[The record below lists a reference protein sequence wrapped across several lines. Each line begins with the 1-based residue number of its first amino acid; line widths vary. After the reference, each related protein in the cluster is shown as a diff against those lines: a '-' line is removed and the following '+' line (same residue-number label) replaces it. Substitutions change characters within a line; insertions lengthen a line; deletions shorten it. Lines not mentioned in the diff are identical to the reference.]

1 MKIDKYKKL
10 VCIRKNLDNE
20 KKYIV
25 HIWCRTLK
33 QALNNGLVLQKVHI
47 VTELNQEG
55 LLSPYIYLN
64 TELEIILEKTYKK
77 NSEFLHIMFTMILTL
92 FFFFYFRKILI
103 SFAYFFF
110 EAFLCFFL
118 IIFSCHFLMK
128 KNYEQIFLLVLFICL
143 KTLKYEWCK
152 LYEFFYE
159 SFKITWNHLNLF

>member
-1 MKIDKYKKL
+1 MPASKYT
-10 VCIRKNLDNE
+10 
-20 KKYIV
+20 
-25 HIWCRTLK
+25 TL
-33 QALNNGLVLQKVHI
+33 LQKVHI

-92 FFFFYFRKILI
+92 FFLFFLRKILISVLDLFLPFFFFYFRKILI
-103 SFAYFFF
+103 SFACFFF

-143 KTLKYEWCK
+143 KTLKYE
-152 LYEFFYE
+152 
-159 SFKITWNHLNLF
+159 